1 MNRHSTDQIER
12 KARALY
18 RRSCQNL
25 PSQTQQVLQQ
35 ARLDA
40 VTTRPRGLANRMLMP
55 VGALTAS
62 GLALVIG
69 WGYFPPSQ
77 HAPSQA
83 THYTT
88 TNTPSAVRG
97 TDSAELYQD
106 LDFYRWL
113 AAQTE
118 QPPARN

>member
-25 PSQTQQVLQQ
+25 PPQARQSLQQ

-40 VTTRPRGLANRMLMP
+40 VTARPRGLANRMLMP
-55 VGALTAS
+55 AGALAAS
-62 GLALVIG
+62 ALALVVG
-69 WGYFPPSQ
+69 WGYFPSSQ

-88 TNTPSAVRG
+88 GSTASAVRG
-97 TDSAELYQD
+97 TDSPELYQD